1 MNYQK
6 IVHNLLEGTGIT
18 INGEKPEDVK
28 VKDDRFFKKVVQN
41 GSLALGESYMKG
53 WWECEALDVF
63 FEKILKARLDKKVR
77 NNFYTSLGYIK
88 SRLFNQQ
95 NKAKSVAAIDQHYN
109 IGNDLYKAM
118 LDRHMMYSC
127 GYWENTND
135 LSLAQ
140 LNKLELIC
148 QKLHLKPGQQV
159 LEIGCGWGGFAAY
172 AAQNYDV
179 EVVGVTISTEQ
190 EKWAKKWCAGL
201 NVDIRL
207 QDYRELNEQFDRIVS
222 IGMFEHVGYKNY
234 PTYMDVVNRNLKED
248 GISLLHTIGSS
259 ERSIMNDP
267 WIHKYIFKNSLIP
280 SMSQIASALESQNFV
295 MQDWHNFGRYYDYT
309 LMAWRNNFLK
319 AWHTLKRKYDE
330 TFFRMWFYYLS
341 CCAASFRVG
350 NNSLWQIVFTKQ
362 SYPEMYQSVRSV
374 NKLKK
379 EVSLVDF

>member
-6 IVHNLLEGTGIT
+6 IVHNLLEGTGIS
-18 INGEKPEDVK
+18 INGQKPEDIK

-77 NNFYTSLGYIK
+77 NNLHLSVGYIK
-88 SRLFNQQ
+88 SWLFNQQ

-135 LSLAQ
+135 LSHAQ

-148 QKLHLKPGQQV
+148 QKLHLKAGQQV

-179 EVVGVTISTEQ
+179 EVTGVTISTEQ
-190 EKWAKKWCAGL
+190 VKWAKKWCAGL

-207 QDYRELNEQFDRIVS
+207 LDYRELNEQFDRIVS

-234 PTYMDVVNRNLKED
+234 ATYMDVVNRNLKED

-259 ERSIMNDP
+259 ETSIMNDP

-319 AWHTLKRKYDE
+319 AWHTLKKKYDE

-362 SYPEMYQSVRSV
+362 SYPEMYQSIRSV
-374 NKLKK
+374 NKPKK